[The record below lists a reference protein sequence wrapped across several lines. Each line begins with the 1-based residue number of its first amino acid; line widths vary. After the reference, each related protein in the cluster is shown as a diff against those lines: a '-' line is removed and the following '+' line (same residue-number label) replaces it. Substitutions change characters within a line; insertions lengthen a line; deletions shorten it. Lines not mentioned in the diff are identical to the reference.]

1 MAGQGSALNVME
13 LSTKAIDSQ
22 AADLSGGNSLTAV
35 MIPLTER
42 ETGQLDV
49 LFFLWGLYA
58 IADGALGKAAQ
69 ADVGLIISLDGQRSQ
84 KLEDDIAQAFGH
96 YGLHRIFRGLG
107 VHFCEMTPEENIYV
121 RMGQEPPDHIP
132 PLGLKSGPNTQFFR
146 SLSKFCGGQKTV
158 LLNEADCFPERGDWL
173 ERMKLLVSGSESFWV
188 MGSPYR
194 GSTRL
199 GPKILA
205 HVNGNALYGVG
216 MPGFAEFLQG
226 WEASL
231 REELKQ
237 KPDLAYDEYLPYRH
251 SALFD
256 PQLWHTVPPEMFK
269 LVQTL
274 LCKVR
279 YTSLIHNLAGTEEMS
294 GKARIVV
301 DTYIKQHTETTL
313 MHGRFMKPQILQKA
327 LETSRLLANQ
337 LPALR
342 SPMKNYLISASKRLL
357 GNGNLDASKI
367 IVRSIQ

>member
-1 MAGQGSALNVME
+1 MKPDTREPEAE
-13 LSTKAIDSQ
+13 T
-22 AADLSGGNSLTAV
+22 ADFTGGNALTAV
-35 MIPLTER
+35 LVPLTCR
-42 ETGQLDV
+42 EFDQLDF
-49 LFFLWGLYA
+49 LFFLWGLFA
-58 IADGALGKAAQ
+58 IAGEVAGKAAG
-69 ADVGLIISLDGQRSQ
+69 AGVRLIISLDGQRSQ
-84 KLEDDIAQAFGH
+84 TLEADIAQAFAH
-96 YGLHRIFRGLG
+96 YGLHRIFGGLG
-107 VHFCEMTPEENIYV
+107 VNFCEMTPEENIYV
-121 RMGQEPPDHIP
+121 RMGQEPPVHIP

-158 LLNEADCFPERGDWL
+158 LLNEVDCFPVRGDWL
-173 ERMKLLVSGSESFWV
+173 ERMQRLVSGSETFWV

-194 GSTRL
+194 GSTKL

-216 MPGFAEFLQG
+216 MPGFAEFLRG
-226 WEASL
+226 WEVSL

-269 LVQTL
+269 LVQIL

-294 GKARIVV
+294 GRAGIVV
-301 DTYIKQHTETTL
+301 ESYVRQHAETTL
-313 MHGRFMKPQILQKA
+313 LHGRFMKPQILQKA
-327 LETSRLLANQ
+327 LETAQSLASQ
-337 LPALR
+337 IPALR
-342 SPMKNYLISASKRLL
+342 KPMKHYLISASKRLL

-367 IVRSIQ
+367 IVRAI